1 METKKKMKVEIWS
14 DVMCPFCYI
23 GKRRFETAM
32 AAFPN
37 KDNVEL
43 VWKSF
48 QLAPDM
54 KATPG
59 KNIHQYLSEHK
70 GVSLDEAKRMND
82 YVTQMAAK
90 AGLVYNFDK
99 AVVANSFNAQRFV
112 HFAKHNGKQNEA
124 EEKLFQTY
132 FADGKNIGDTNTLVE
147 LGKEIGLD
155 VKALTETLNSDNYA
169 EEVGADIEEAGQLGI
184 NGVPFFV
191 FNRKYAISG
200 AQESQTFL
208 QALDKSYEDWHK
220 DNPLTVIETANGRV
234 CTPDGECT

>member
-1 METKKKMKVEIWS
+1 MTKQCDMELNKKMKVEIWS

-23 GKRRFETAM
+23 GKHRFEAAM
-32 AAFPN
+32 DAFSN
-37 KDNVEL
+37 KDSIEL

-99 AVVANSFNAQRFV
+99 AVVANSFNAHRFV

-124 EEKLFQTY
+124 EEKL
-132 FADGKNIGDTNTLVE
+132 I
-147 LGKEIGLD
+147 
-155 VKALTETLNSDNYA
+155 
-169 EEVGADIEEAGQLGI
+169 
-184 NGVPFFV
+184 
-191 FNRKYAISG
+191 
-200 AQESQTFL
+200 
-208 QALDKSYEDWHK
+208 
-220 DNPLTVIETANGRV
+220 
-234 CTPDGECT
+234 

>member
-1 METKKKMKVEIWS
+1 MELNKKMKIEIWS

-23 GKRRFETAM
+23 GKHRFETAM
-32 AAFPN
+32 AVFPN
-37 KDNVEL
+37 KNNIEL

-54 KATPG
+54 QATPG

-99 AVVANSFNAQRFV
+99 AVVANSFNAHRFV
-112 HFAKHNGKQNEA
+112 HFAKHNGKQNVA
-124 EEKLFQTY
+124 EEKLFQAY
-132 FADGKNIGDTNTLVE
+132 FTDGKNIDDTNTLFE

-155 VKALTETLNSDNYA
+155 AKALTETLNSDKYA

-200 AQESQTFL
+200 AQESQVFL
-208 QALDKSYEDWHK
+208 QALEKSLEDWQK
-220 DNPLTVIETANGRV
+220 DTPLTVIETTDGQV
-234 CTPDGECT
+234 CTPDGECK